1 MIENQAFIFM
11 IFIINGI
18 LIGLLFDF
26 FRIMRRTFKTNNV
39 ITYIEDFI
47 FWILTGII
55 LLYSIF
61 TFNNGEIRI
70 YMFLGVLLGITL
82 YMLSISSY
90 VIKINVKIINFIKM
104 IIAKI
109 IEIILYPIKL
119 LLKILKSIF
128 YKPVAFIIINVGK
141 IIKKYTTKLL
151 INNNFKPKNSKK
163 VKIKEG

>member
-11 IFIINGI
+11 VFIINGI

-26 FRIMRRTFKTNNV
+26 FRIMRRTFKTNNI

>member
-11 IFIINGI
+11 VFIINGI

-26 FRIMRRTFKTNNV
+26 FRIMRRTFKTNNI

-104 IIAKI
+104 IIAKT

-128 YKPVAFIIINVGK
+128 YKPVAFIIINVRK

-151 INNNFKPKNSKK
+151 INNNFKTKNSKK
-163 VKIKEG
+163 IKIKEG

>member
-11 IFIINGI
+11 VFIINGI

-26 FRIMRRTFKTNNV
+26 FRIMRRTFKTNNI

-47 FWILTGII
+47 FWILTGLI

-128 YKPVAFIIINVGK
+128 YKPVAFIIINVRK

-151 INNNFKPKNSKK
+151 INNNFKTKK
-163 VKIKEG
+163 

>member
-11 IFIINGI
+11 VFIINGI

>member
-11 IFIINGI
+11 VFIINGI

-26 FRIMRRTFKTNNV
+26 FRIMRRTFKTNNI

-109 IEIILYPIKL
+109 IEIILYTIKL

-128 YKPVAFIIINVGK
+128 YKPVAFIIINVRK

>member
-11 IFIINGI
+11 VFIINGI

-26 FRIMRRTFKTNNV
+26 FRIMRRTFKTNNI

-128 YKPVAFIIINVGK
+128 YKPVAFIIINIRK

>member
-1 MIENQAFIFM
+1 MMENQAFIFM

-47 FWILTGII
+47 FWILTGLI
-55 LLYSIF
+55 LLYSVF

-128 YKPVAFIIINVGK
+128 YKPVAFIIINVRK

-151 INNNFKPKNSKK
+151 INNNFKTKNSKK
-163 VKIKEG
+163 IKIKEG

>member
-11 IFIINGI
+11 VFIINGI

-128 YKPVAFIIINVGK
+128 YKPVAFIIINVRK

>member
-1 MIENQAFIFM
+1 MMENQAFIFM

-47 FWILTGII
+47 FWILTGLI
-55 LLYSIF
+55 LLYSVF

-128 YKPVAFIIINVGK
+128 YKPVAFIIINVRK

-151 INNNFKPKNSKK
+151 INNNFKTKNSKK
-163 VKIKEG
+163 IKIKKG

>member
-11 IFIINGI
+11 VFIINGI

-47 FWILTGII
+47 FWILTGLI
-55 LLYSIF
+55 LLYSVF

>member
-11 IFIINGI
+11 VFIINGI

-26 FRIMRRTFKTNNV
+26 FRIMRRTFKTNNI

-104 IIAKI
+104 IIAKT

-128 YKPVAFIIINVGK
+128 YKPVAFIIINVRK

>member
-11 IFIINGI
+11 VFIINGI

-26 FRIMRRTFKTNNV
+26 FRIMRRTFKTNNI

-128 YKPVAFIIINVGK
+128 YKPVAFIIINVRK